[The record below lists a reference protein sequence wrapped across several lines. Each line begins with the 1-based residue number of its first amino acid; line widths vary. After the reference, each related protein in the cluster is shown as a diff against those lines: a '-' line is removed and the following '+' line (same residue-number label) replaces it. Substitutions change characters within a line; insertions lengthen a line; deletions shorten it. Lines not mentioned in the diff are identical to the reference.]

1 MAQYKLTHIDMKGN
15 RGELHDLLNLTGA
28 EVSCNTLPAGASV
41 PFVHHH
47 TQNEEVYLI
56 LEGKGMLYIDGE
68 EVPLK
73 EGDCFRIDPQGERC
87 LRAADDSAMRF
98 ICIQAKAGSLEGF
111 TMSDAGS
118 IRSRGSITA
127 STRSS
132 LSRRIWI
139 STAEGILP
147 PCWCS
152 ISIISSASTIAM
164 ATCAATPC

>member
-1 MAQYKLTHIDMKGN
+1 MAQYKLAHIDMKGN

-56 LEGKGMLYIDGE
+56 LEG
-68 EVPLK
+68 
-73 EGDCFRIDPQGERC
+73 ERC

-111 TMSDAGS
+111 TMSDAVVTESGS
-118 IRSRGSITA
+118 KPSW
-127 STRSS
+127 
-132 LSRRIWI
+132 L
-139 STAEGILP
+139 
-147 PCWCS
+147 
-152 ISIISSASTIAM
+152 
-164 ATCAATPC
+164 

>member
-1 MAQYKLTHIDMKGN
+1 MAQYKLAHIDMKGN

-87 LRAADDSAMRF
+87 LRAADDSAMR
-98 ICIQAKAGSLEGF
+98 A
-111 TMSDAGS
+111 M
-118 IRSRGSITA
+118 A
-127 STRSS
+127 S
-132 LSRRIWI
+132 W
-139 STAEGILP
+139 
-147 PCWCS
+147 
-152 ISIISSASTIAM
+152 SSAPADTSA
-164 ATCAATPC
+164 AATVASLPRVEPVFDFSQVSARARRCSTSVKSLPSG

>member
-1 MAQYKLTHIDMKGN
+1 MAQYKLAHIDMKGN

-98 ICIQAKAGSLEGF
+98 ICIQAKAGSLEQAELAV
-111 TMSDAGS
+111 SRSIAGP
-118 IRSRGSITA
+118 R
-127 STRSS
+127 
-132 LSRRIWI
+132 
-139 STAEGILP
+139 P
-147 PCWCS
+147 HHCN
-152 ISIISSASTIAM
+152 
-164 ATCAATPC
+164 AATGPSMQPEALKNKGGEPPVVLC

>member
-1 MAQYKLTHIDMKGN
+1 MAQYKLAHIDMKGN

-68 EVPLK
+68 ELPLK

-87 LRAADDSAMRF
+87 LRAADDSAMPRR
-98 ICIQAKAGSLEGF
+98 AALKAS
-111 TMSDAGS
+111 
-118 IRSRGSITA
+118 
-127 STRSS
+127 
-132 LSRRIWI
+132 
-139 STAEGILP
+139 P
-147 PCWCS
+147 
-152 ISIISSASTIAM
+152 
-164 ATCAATPC
+164 

>member
-1 MAQYKLTHIDMKGN
+1 MAQYKLAHIDMKGN

-47 TQNEEVYLI
+47 TQNEELYLI

-111 TMSDAGS
+111 TMSDAVVTEASRAGCKPLHRRAEAAPLQRRDGAFDAA
-118 IRSRGSITA
+118 RS
-127 STRSS
+127 
-132 LSRRIWI
+132 L
-139 STAEGILP
+139 EK
-147 PCWCS
+147 
-152 ISIISSASTIAM
+152 
-164 ATCAATPC
+164 